1 MPRCASPHPEPAL
14 LGWRQAH
21 GRPPS
26 LGLPHGL
33 LTHPPLPAGLLDLQ
47 NRARTRPV
55 GTDAQGG
62 QCHTCPR
69 SPHLPLNQ
77 EVNLHF
83 HRKGGPKV
91 TLTLVLVM
99 LFANTR

>member
-1 MPRCASPHPEPAL
+1 MPAL
-14 LGWRQAH
+14 TQSRLSWGGA
-21 GRPPS
+21 RPTDGHPAS
-26 LGLPHGL
+26 AFPTAL
-33 LTHPPLPAGLLDLQ
+33 LTHPPLPAGLLGLLQ

-55 GTDAQGG
+55 GTDAQGR